1 MPGVRDE
8 LKESLSALMDGE
20 SNELEKRQVL
30 AALSTSERE
39 ELLRIWNRYQ
49 ISSSIIRGENLLAD
63 TDYRNDMSSSISGWS
78 FDNSKPSYAL
88 QDILK
93 QFGVAASVAVVTI
106 LLVQKFNGTSLD
118 GNLNALPDQQLQV
131 NSQKEHSTRHPA
143 GFKPSIDAQTVS
155 AEMPRVKTVERK
167 KRSDRGLQG
176 EVIDSYKSNNSLNKA
191 KNIEEKDGTHPVDPS
206 HEEGG

>member
-39 ELLRIWNRYQ
+39 ELLKIWNRYQ

-78 FDNSKPSYAL
+78 FDNSKRSYAL

-93 QFGVAASVAVVTI
+93 QFGVAASVAVITI
-106 LLVQKFNGTSLD
+106 LLVQRFNGASMD
-118 GNLNALPDQQLQV
+118 GNLNALPAQQLQV
-131 NSQKEHSTRHPA
+131 NAQKEHPTLHPA

-155 AEMPRVKTVERK
+155 AEMPRVKAVERK
-167 KRSDRGLQG
+167 KRSDRGPQG

-191 KNIEEKDGTHPVDPS
+191 KNIEDKDGTHPVNPS